1 MESPLDEQIAQDM
14 KEELINA
21 NEDEKVDEE
30 ETGKKLDHGAK
41 RGSKA
46 EIIAKIYKVH
56 EDTQKV
62 CPLPPSRLRR
72 MTKTQ
77 LLDYL
82 AECISEAM
90 AQKINEKMGC
100 ANMPEDASD
109 TDRQRL
115 MAASFLTMAHNVL
128 ANGTEKLVE
137 NYTEFSIHGF
147 SDTFEK
153 PQNKQILEETLLQI
167 AEEHDIIQYVD
178 SPWSKLALLWGSG
191 VITNLRKKNINH
203 FKRI

>member
-1 MESPLDEQIAQDM
+1 
-14 KEELINA
+14 
-21 NEDEKVDEE
+21 
-30 ETGKKLDHGAK
+30 
-41 RGSKA
+41 
-46 EIIAKIYKVH
+46 
-56 EDTQKV
+56 
-62 CPLPPSRLRR
+62 

-137 NYTEFSIHGF
+137 NYTEFSIQGF

-178 SPWSKLALLWGSG
+178 SPWSKLGLLWGSG
-191 VITNLRKKNINH
+191 VISNLRKKNINN